1 MSTLAA
7 AYRRGTW
14 RLRAPAE
21 TLAWIEPRLL
31 QCGISRCA
39 DVSSLDVIGLPVYC
53 AIRPTAAVLQV
64 SNGKGISHESAKVS
78 ALMEAIEFHHCEN
91 PELQLLLHA
100 SMRALRDD
108 RMAFIPPAVLAGYE
122 SPRFDTDQHVLEW
135 VTGVDLLDQ
144 RPVMV
149 PSSAVYFHRVPSLHL
164 TTTNGL
170 ASGNHLVEATLHALY
185 ELIERDAAAELL
197 GHERILIK
205 EKCRVVDPESITD
218 EDLAAVI
225 ARIAQSGSRLKL
237 LQVASAIGVPTFWA
251 ILMDERSWISGSA
264 FNTGWGTHVD
274 PLVAAARAITEAVQ
288 SRVTLIHGA
297 REDAQIKPVFR
308 KSHEILGSKAFK
320 YFWQLAADTPW
331 SAVVDDEACAEANLD
346 AVLANLLARLE
357 RAGHA
362 PIVRCDLTKPG
373 IDIPVVKLIAPSL
386 RLRHG

>member
-1 MSTLAA
+1 MSTVA

-21 TLAWIEPRLL
+21 TLAWIAPRLL

-39 DVSSLDVIGLPVYC
+39 DVSALDVIGLPVYC

-64 SNGKGISHESAKVS
+64 SNGKGLSHDSAKVS
-78 ALMEAIEFHHCEN
+78 ALMEAIEFYHCEN
-91 PELQLLLHA
+91 PETQGLLHA
-100 SMRALRDD
+100 SKRTLRDD
-108 RMAFIPPAVLAGYE
+108 RMAFIPPAALAGYE
-122 SPRFDTDQHVLEW
+122 SPRFDSDEQVLEW
-135 VTGVDLLDQ
+135 VSGIDLLTHS
-144 RPVMV
+144 RVMV

-185 ELIERDAAAELL
+185 ELIERDAAANLL
-197 GHERILIK
+197 AHERIQIR
-205 EKCRVVDPESITD
+205 EKCRVVAIDSID
-218 EDLAAVI
+218 DSDLGMLI
-225 ARIAQSGSRLKL
+225 AKIGQSGSRLKL
-237 LQVASAIGVPTFWA
+237 LEVDSAIGVPTFWA
-251 ILMDERSWISGSA
+251 ILMDEQSWISGSA

-274 PLVAAARAITEAVQ
+274 PVVAAARAITEAVQ

-308 KSHEILGSKAFK
+308 KPHEILGSKAFK

-331 SAVVDDEACAEANLD
+331 SAFGDDEGGACASLD
-346 AVLANLLARLE
+346 AVLANLLERLG

-362 PIVRCDLTKPG
+362 TMVRCDLTKPG